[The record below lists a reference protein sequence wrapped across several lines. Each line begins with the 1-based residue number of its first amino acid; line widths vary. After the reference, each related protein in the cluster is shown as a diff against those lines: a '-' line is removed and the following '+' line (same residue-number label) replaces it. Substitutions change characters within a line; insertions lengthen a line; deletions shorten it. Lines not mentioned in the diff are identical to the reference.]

1 MELLL
6 GPGEGVDPGEEVY
19 GVLGAWGQGAPGLFD
34 QFEEDRGDTDLFREV
49 GLGEAGDLP
58 GVVKG
63 MRVFRECSCR
73 LYLFHLTRLRVSTIL
88 SITMTM
94 QVNSNPKTRTEN
106 SGEWRD
112 QQYMTREQVAD
123 LFQIST
129 RTVSELTARG
139 VIIAV
144 KLGGGRNA
152 PVRYRR
158 ETLEETAKKL
168 ERR

>member
-1 MELLL
+1 LELLF
-6 GPGEGVDPGEEVY
+6 GPGEGIDPGEEVDS
-19 GVLGAWGQGAPGLFD
+19 VLRAWGEGAPGLFD
-34 QFEEDRGDTDLFREV
+34 QLEEDRGDSDLLGKV
-49 GLGEAGDLP
+49 GLSQTGDLP
-58 GVVKG
+58 DVVKG

-88 SITMTM
+88 SIKMTM

>member
-1 MELLL
+1 M
-6 GPGEGVDPGEEVY
+6 D
-19 GVLGAWGQGAPGLFD
+19 GVLGAWGEGAPGLFD

-49 GLGEAGDLP
+49 GLSEAGDLADI
-58 GVVKG
+58 VEG
-63 MRVFRECSCR
+63 MWVLWECRCR
-73 LYLFHLTRLRVSTIL
+73 LFLFHLTKLRVSAIL

-94 QVNSNPKTRTEN
+94 HVNSNPKTRTEN

-112 QQYMTREQVAD
+112 QQYMTREQVAE

>member
-1 MELLL
+1 MH
-6 GPGEGVDPGEEVY
+6 
-19 GVLGAWGQGAPGLFD
+19 A
-34 QFEEDRGDTDLFREV
+34 
-49 GLGEAGDLP
+49 
-58 GVVKG
+58 
-63 MRVFRECSCR
+63 SII
-73 LYLFHLTRLRVSTIL
+73 VSTKMKMEI
-88 SITMTM
+88 IK
-94 QVNSNPKTRTEN
+94 NPKTKTE
-106 SGEWRD
+106 STGGSQD
-112 QQYMTREQVAD
+112 QQYMTREQVAE

-144 KLGGGRNA
+144 KLGDGRNA

>member
-1 MELLL
+1 
-6 GPGEGVDPGEEVY
+6 
-19 GVLGAWGQGAPGLFD
+19 
-34 QFEEDRGDTDLFREV
+34 
-49 GLGEAGDLP
+49 
-58 GVVKG
+58 
-63 MRVFRECSCR
+63 
-73 LYLFHLTRLRVSTIL
+73 
-88 SITMTM
+88 MTM
-94 QVNSNPKTRTEN
+94 QVNSNPKTSSESTSYSQDR
-106 SGEWRD
+106 
-112 QQYMTREQVAD
+112 QYMTREQVAD

>member
-6 GPGEGVDPGEEVY
+6 GPGEGIDSGEEVD
-19 GVLGAWGQGAPGLFD
+19 GVLGALGEGAPGLFD
-34 QFEEDRGDTDLFREV
+34 QFEENRGDTDLLGEV
-49 GLGEAGDLP
+49 GLSEAGDLP
-58 GVVKG
+58 DVVKG

-112 QQYMTREQVAD
+112 QQYMTREQVAE

>member
-1 MELLL
+1 
-6 GPGEGVDPGEEVY
+6 
-19 GVLGAWGQGAPGLFD
+19 
-34 QFEEDRGDTDLFREV
+34 
-49 GLGEAGDLP
+49 
-58 GVVKG
+58 
-63 MRVFRECSCR
+63 
-73 LYLFHLTRLRVSTIL
+73 
-88 SITMTM
+88 MTM
-94 QVNSNPKTRTEN
+94 QVNSNPKTRSEST
-106 SGEWRD
+106 SHSQDR
-112 QQYMTREQVAD
+112 QYMTREQVAE

>member
-1 MELLL
+1 M
-6 GPGEGVDPGEEVY
+6 
-19 GVLGAWGQGAPGLFD
+19 
-34 QFEEDRGDTDLFREV
+34 
-49 GLGEAGDLP
+49 
-58 GVVKG
+58 K
-63 MRVFRECSCR
+63 
-73 LYLFHLTRLRVSTIL
+73 
-88 SITMTM
+88 M
-94 QVNSNPKTRTEN
+94 QVNTNPPTRTEN
-106 SGEWRD
+106 AGEWRD

>member
-1 MELLL
+1 M
-6 GPGEGVDPGEEVY
+6 D
-19 GVLGAWGQGAPGLFD
+19 GVLGAWGEWATGLFD
-34 QFEEDRGDTDLFREV
+34 KFEEDRGNTDLLGEV
-49 GLGEAGDLP
+49 GLSEACDLP

-63 MRVFRECSCR
+63 MGVFRECSCR

-88 SITMTM
+88 STKMKM
-94 QVNSNPKTRTEN
+94 QVNTNPPTRTEN

>member
-6 GPGEGVDPGEEVY
+6 GPGEGIDPGEEVD
-19 GVLGAWGQGAPGLFD
+19 GVLGALGEGTPGLFD
-34 QFEEDRGDTDLFREV
+34 QFEEDRGDTDLLGEV
-49 GLGEAGDLP
+49 GLGQASDLP

-63 MRVFRECSCR
+63 VRVFRECSCR
-73 LYLFHLTRLRVSTIL
+73 LFLFHLTRLRVSTIL
-88 SITMTM
+88 SIKMTM
-94 QVNSNPKTRTEN
+94 QVNSNPKTSSESTSHSQDR
-106 SGEWRD
+106 
-112 QQYMTREQVAD
+112 QYMTREQVAE

>member
-1 MELLL
+1 LKLLL
-6 GPGEGVDPGEEVY
+6 GQGERIDPGEEVD
-19 GVLGAWGQGAPGLFD
+19 GVLGALGEGAPGLFD

-49 GLGEAGDLP
+49 GLGETGDLP

-63 MRVFRECSCR
+63 MRVFGECRCR

-112 QQYMTREQVAD
+112 QQYMTREQVAE

>member
-6 GPGEGVDPGEEVY
+6 GPGEGIDAGEEVD
-19 GVLGAWGQGAPGLFD
+19 GVLGARGEGAPGLFD
-34 QFEEDRGDTDLFREV
+34 KFKEDRGNTDLLGEV

-112 QQYMTREQVAD
+112 QQYMTREQVAE

>member
-1 MELLL
+1 
-6 GPGEGVDPGEEVY
+6 
-19 GVLGAWGQGAPGLFD
+19 
-34 QFEEDRGDTDLFREV
+34 
-49 GLGEAGDLP
+49 
-58 GVVKG
+58 
-63 MRVFRECSCR
+63 
-73 LYLFHLTRLRVSTIL
+73 
-88 SITMTM
+88 MTM
-94 QVNSNPKTRTEN
+94 QVNSNPKTN
-106 SGEWRD
+106 SESTSHSQDR
-112 QQYMTREQVAD
+112 QYMTREQVAE

>member
-1 MELLL
+1 
-6 GPGEGVDPGEEVY
+6 
-19 GVLGAWGQGAPGLFD
+19 
-34 QFEEDRGDTDLFREV
+34 
-49 GLGEAGDLP
+49 
-58 GVVKG
+58 
-63 MRVFRECSCR
+63 
-73 LYLFHLTRLRVSTIL
+73 
-88 SITMTM
+88 MTM
-94 QVNSNPKTRTEN
+94 QVSSNPKTRTEN

-112 QQYMTREQVAD
+112 QQYMTREQVAE

-158 ETLEETAKKL
+158 ESLEEAARKL

>member
-1 MELLL
+1 MQLFL
-6 GPGEGVDPGEEVY
+6 GPGEGIDAGEEVD
-19 GVLGAWGQGAPGLFD
+19 GVLGACGEGTPGLFD
-34 QFEEDRGDTDLFREV
+34 QFEEDRGDTDL
-49 GLGEAGDLP
+49 LGKILLRQAGDLP

-112 QQYMTREQVAD
+112 QQYMTREQVAE

-158 ETLEETAKKL
+158 ETLEETARKL

>member
-6 GPGEGVDPGEEVY
+6 GPGEGIDPGEEMD
-19 GVLGAWGQGAPGLFD
+19 GVLCAWGEGPPGLFD
-34 QFEEDRGDTDLFREV
+34 QFEEDCGDTDLFGEV
-49 GLGEAGDLP
+49 GLSEAGDLP

>member
-1 MELLL
+1 
-6 GPGEGVDPGEEVY
+6 
-19 GVLGAWGQGAPGLFD
+19 
-34 QFEEDRGDTDLFREV
+34 
-49 GLGEAGDLP
+49 
-58 GVVKG
+58 
-63 MRVFRECSCR
+63 
-73 LYLFHLTRLRVSTIL
+73 
-88 SITMTM
+88 MTM
-94 QVNSNPKTRTEN
+94 HVNSNPKTRTEN
-106 SGEWRD
+106 FGEWRD

-158 ETLEETAKKL
+158 KTLEETAKKL

>member
-1 MELLL
+1 MKLLL
-6 GPGEGVDPGEEVY
+6 GPREGIDPGEEVD
-19 GVLGAWGQGAPGLFD
+19 GVLSALGEGAPGLFD
-34 QFEEDRGDTDLFREV
+34 QFEENRGDTYLSREV
-49 GLGEAGDLP
+49 GLSEAGDLP

-73 LYLFHLTRLRVSTIL
+73 LFPFHLTRLRVSTIL
-88 SITMTM
+88 SIKMTM
-94 QVNSNPKTRTEN
+94 QVNSNPKTN
-106 SGEWRD
+106 SESTGYCQD
-112 QQYMTREQVAD
+112 QQYMTREQVAE

>member
-1 MELLL
+1 
-6 GPGEGVDPGEEVY
+6 
-19 GVLGAWGQGAPGLFD
+19 
-34 QFEEDRGDTDLFREV
+34 
-49 GLGEAGDLP
+49 
-58 GVVKG
+58 
-63 MRVFRECSCR
+63 
-73 LYLFHLTRLRVSTIL
+73 
-88 SITMTM
+88 MTM
-94 QVNSNPKTRTEN
+94 QVNSNPKTSSESTSHSQDR
-106 SGEWRD
+106 
-112 QQYMTREQVAD
+112 QYMTREQVAE

>member
-6 GPGEGVDPGEEVY
+6 GPRKGIDPGEEVD
-19 GVLGAWGQGAPGLFD
+19 GVLGAWGEGTPGLLD
-34 QFEEDRGDTDLFREV
+34 QFEEDRGDTDL
-49 GLGEAGDLP
+49 LGKILLRQAGDLP

-94 QVNSNPKTRTEN
+94 HVNSNPKTRTEN

>member
-1 MELLL
+1 LELLL
-6 GPGEGVDPGEEVY
+6 GPGEGIDSGKEVD
-19 GVLGAWGQGAPGLFD
+19 GVLGTWGEGTPGLFD
-34 QFEEDRGDTDLFREV
+34 QFEEDRRNTDFFCEV
-49 GLGEAGDLP
+49 GLGEAGDLADI
-58 GVVKG
+58 VKE

-73 LYLFHLTRLRVSTIL
+73 LFLFHLTRLRVSSIL

-94 QVNSNPKTRTEN
+94 HVNSNPKTRTDN
-106 SGEWRD
+106 AGEWKD

>member
-6 GPGEGVDPGEEVY
+6 GPGEGIDPGEEVD
-19 GVLGAWGQGAPGLFD
+19 GVLGTGGEGTPGLFD
-34 QFEEDRGDTDLFREV
+34 QFEQDRGNTDLLGEV

-58 GVVKG
+58 DVVKG

-112 QQYMTREQVAD
+112 QQYMTREQVAE

>member
-1 MELLL
+1 
-6 GPGEGVDPGEEVY
+6 
-19 GVLGAWGQGAPGLFD
+19 
-34 QFEEDRGDTDLFREV
+34 
-49 GLGEAGDLP
+49 
-58 GVVKG
+58 
-63 MRVFRECSCR
+63 
-73 LYLFHLTRLRVSTIL
+73 
-88 SITMTM
+88 MTM

-106 SGEWRD
+106 VGEWRD

>member
-1 MELLL
+1 
-6 GPGEGVDPGEEVY
+6 
-19 GVLGAWGQGAPGLFD
+19 
-34 QFEEDRGDTDLFREV
+34 
-49 GLGEAGDLP
+49 
-58 GVVKG
+58 
-63 MRVFRECSCR
+63 
-73 LYLFHLTRLRVSTIL
+73 
-88 SITMTM
+88 MTM
-94 QVNSNPKTRTEN
+94 QVNSNPKTQTEN

-112 QQYMTREQVAD
+112 QQYMTREQVAE

>member
-1 MELLL
+1 M
-6 GPGEGVDPGEEVY
+6 
-19 GVLGAWGQGAPGLFD
+19 
-34 QFEEDRGDTDLFREV
+34 
-49 GLGEAGDLP
+49 
-58 GVVKG
+58 
-63 MRVFRECSCR
+63 
-73 LYLFHLTRLRVSTIL
+73 
-88 SITMTM
+88 
-94 QVNSNPKTRTEN
+94 
-106 SGEWRD
+106 
-112 QQYMTREQVAD
+112 AD

>member
-6 GPGEGVDPGEEVY
+6 GPGEGIDPGEEVD
-19 GVLGAWGQGAPGLFD
+19 GVLCAWGEGAPGLFD
-34 QFEEDRGDTDLFREV
+34 QFEEDCRDTDLLGEV
-49 GLGEAGDLP
+49 GLSEAGDLP

-63 MRVFRECSCR
+63 MGVFWECSCR

-139 VIIAV
+139 VIVAV

>member
-6 GPGEGVDPGEEVY
+6 GPRKGIDPGEEVDS
-19 GVLGAWGQGAPGLFD
+19 VLGTGGEGPPGLFD
-34 QFEEDRGDTDLFREV
+34 QFEEDCRNTDLSGEV
-49 GLGEAGDLP
+49 GLGKAGDLP
-58 GVVKG
+58 CVVKG

>member
-1 MELLL
+1 LELPL
-6 GPGEGVDPGEEVY
+6 GPGKGIDAGEEVD
-19 GVLGAWGQGAPGLFD
+19 GVLGTWGEGTPGLLD

-49 GLGEAGDLP
+49 GLSEAGDLP

-94 QVNSNPKTRTEN
+94 QVNSNPKTSSESTSYSQDR
-106 SGEWRD
+106 
-112 QQYMTREQVAD
+112 QYMTREQVAD

>member
-1 MELLL
+1 
-6 GPGEGVDPGEEVY
+6 
-19 GVLGAWGQGAPGLFD
+19 
-34 QFEEDRGDTDLFREV
+34 
-49 GLGEAGDLP
+49 
-58 GVVKG
+58 
-63 MRVFRECSCR
+63 
-73 LYLFHLTRLRVSTIL
+73 
-88 SITMTM
+88 MTM
-94 QVNSNPKTRTEN
+94 QVNSNPKTSSESTSHSHDR
-106 SGEWRD
+106 
-112 QQYMTREQVAD
+112 QYMTREQVAE

>member
-1 MELLL
+1 
-6 GPGEGVDPGEEVY
+6 
-19 GVLGAWGQGAPGLFD
+19 
-34 QFEEDRGDTDLFREV
+34 
-49 GLGEAGDLP
+49 
-58 GVVKG
+58 
-63 MRVFRECSCR
+63 
-73 LYLFHLTRLRVSTIL
+73 
-88 SITMTM
+88 MTM
-94 QVNSNPKTRTEN
+94 QVNSNPKTTSESTSHSQDR
-106 SGEWRD
+106 
-112 QQYMTREQVAD
+112 QYMTREQVAE

>member
-1 MELLL
+1 
-6 GPGEGVDPGEEVY
+6 
-19 GVLGAWGQGAPGLFD
+19 
-34 QFEEDRGDTDLFREV
+34 
-49 GLGEAGDLP
+49 
-58 GVVKG
+58 
-63 MRVFRECSCR
+63 
-73 LYLFHLTRLRVSTIL
+73 
-88 SITMTM
+88 MTM
-94 QVNSNPKTRTEN
+94 QVNSNPKTN
-106 SGEWRD
+106 SESTGYCQD
-112 QQYMTREQVAD
+112 QRYMTREQVAE

>member
-1 MELLL
+1 VRIN
-6 GPGEGVDPGEEVY
+6 GVSVSYGCLVY
-19 GVLGAWGQGAPGLFD
+19 GEL
-34 QFEEDRGDTDLFREV
+34 
-49 GLGEAGDLP
+49 
-58 GVVKG
+58 
-63 MRVFRECSCR
+63 
-73 LYLFHLTRLRVSTIL
+73 
-88 SITMTM
+88 
-94 QVNSNPKTRTEN
+94 
-106 SGEWRD
+106 
-112 QQYMTREQVAD
+112 VAE